1 MWMQKHTNKDA
12 QREAAVWFPAIM
24 LQDNGETILL
34 ILLIPCEST
43 SDHLRL
49 AFRPFRGAEL

>member
-1 MWMQKHTNKDA
+1 MWMQKYTNKDD

-24 LQDNGETILL
+24 LQDNGETI
-34 ILLIPCEST
+34 ILIPCEST

-49 AFRPFRGAEL
+49 AFRPFWGSEL